1 MTNEIFMYY
10 SRNDCIKKEVM
21 LWRDPKGERV
31 FKLKNGLKANS
42 FSINEKEELMD
53 ISSFMEI

>member
-1 MTNEIFMYY
+1 MYY